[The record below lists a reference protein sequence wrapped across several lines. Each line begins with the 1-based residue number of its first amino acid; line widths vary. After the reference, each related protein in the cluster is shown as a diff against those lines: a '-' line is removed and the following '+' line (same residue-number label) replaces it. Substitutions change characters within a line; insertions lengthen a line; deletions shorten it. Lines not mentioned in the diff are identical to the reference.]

1 MKQEIETLPMQKV
14 VYMRNVGPYGS
25 KENFEMMMTFKK
37 WIKDNHL
44 ENDLN
49 ESGIL
54 GIPLD
59 DPQNTPPEA
68 CRYDLALFV
77 SGAYVSH
84 GLVQERLYT
93 GGTYVIF
100 EVPHT
105 TEAVETFWLTIDKK
119 MKEKQLKLRKSPII
133 ERFKTT
139 IGTEQVCEFL
149 VPIEKYLPI

>member
-1 MKQEIETLPMQKV
+1 MKQKFEMLPMQKI

-25 KENFEMMMTFKK
+25 KENFEMMRTFKQ

-44 ENDLN
+44 ENELN

-77 SGAYVSH
+77 SRAYVSN
-84 GLVQERLYT
+84 GLVKERLFT
-93 GGTYVIF
+93 GGTYVSF

-105 TEAVETFWLTIDKK
+105 TEAVGTFWLTIDQKIQ
-119 MKEKQLKLRKSPII
+119 EKQLKLSKSPII
-133 ERFKTT
+133 ERFKTA
-139 IGTEQVCEFL
+139 IGAEQVCEFL
-149 VPIEKYLPI
+149 VPIERYNQI